1 VYSSSVRFR
10 SAYGSNNT
18 AFAAHIGLYT
28 PCNVTYKQDDKVGNQ
43 PLRLFHGIADDYVS
57 IQPCRTYVQG
67 LKDAGADITLTEYP
81 DAYHAYD
88 NFTLAASVS
97 IPDAQTTRNCL
108 IAEGDNGVLLNTKT
122 GQPYSLSDACVEK
135 GSPRRLQ

>member
-1 VYSSSVRFR
+1 M
-10 SAYGSNNT
+10 
-18 AFAAHIGLYT
+18 
-28 PCNVTYKQDDKVGNQ
+28 GNQ